1 MKSYDKETI
10 QDLIDGKLPWQST
23 KSIMSQYKDEDRFF
37 KYLDILQDRVHFQDQ
52 ILLPIGEHLYIVAKE
67 EKTKG
72 ERVVKC
78 GCGHEFGHYTENWK
92 LNAVVNVREEEEEI
106 AEIYPGRLSYDAE
119 WMELREFFCPSCAT
133 LLEVETAVP
142 GYPIVF
148 DFLPYLET
156 FYHDW
161 LGKELPAEPASD

>member
-1 MKSYDKETI
+1 
-10 QDLIDGKLPWQST
+10 
-23 KSIMSQYKDEDRFF
+23 
-37 KYLDILQDRVHFQDQ
+37 Q

-67 EKTKG
+67 EKPKG

-92 LNAVVNVREEEEEI
+92 LNAVINVREEDEEI
-106 AEIYPGRLSYDAE
+106 AEIYAERLSYDAE
-119 WMELREFFCPSCAT
+119 WMEIREFYCTICAT
-133 LLEVETAVP
+133 LLEVEKDVP
-142 GYPIVF
+142 GYLIVF